1 MQHPGRA
8 KATRAGTA
16 RGRGRRSGRPPRRQW
31 GPILVPVAV
40 GVSMLIFGFGLGA
53 ATSIVR
59 APPSVQQVREESRAE
74 LAVRDQTLLACR
86 AALERLSAPTT
97 TAAAADTARAETEA
111 LAQQCRSGVVAAPD
125 TQAPASTG

>member
-1 MQHPGRA
+1 
-8 KATRAGTA
+8 
-16 RGRGRRSGRPPRRQW
+16 
-31 GPILVPVAV
+31 
-40 GVSMLIFGFGLGA
+40 MLIFGFGLGA